1 MIIKFTK
8 RNLKKII
15 KDYYSFRA
23 DLTNI
28 SVTFSI
34 QERTVE
40 DKKEDMQNVYY
51 SENSEMGSIITLY
64 WKQDAK
70 YSDKKIGTFSRN
82 LTLQDLS
89 DVIIASFPLYHH
101 EVVEITSEIGEDMFG
116 FPRVRAIIAEVKDK
130 NMVEEKENVFV
141 KKR

>member
-8 RNLKKII
+8 RTLKKII
-15 KDYYSFRA
+15 KDYYSFKE

-51 SENSEMGSIITLY
+51 SENSEMGSIITLH
-64 WKQDAK
+64 WKQYAK
-70 YSDKKIGTFSRN
+70 YSDKKIGPFSRN

-89 DVIIASFPLYHH
+89 DVIIASFSLRHH

-116 FPRVRAIIAEVKDK
+116 FPFFRAIIAEVKDK
-130 NMVEEKENVFV
+130 NMVEDKENIFV